1 MTRTSTGR
9 AGKGRPPKEAV
20 RPPVEEVVD
29 AAAGVV
35 PRDPSPDE
43 FGRRIKMLR
52 LSRGLTLKD
61 LEERGGIS
69 ATHVSEIERGKASP
83 TVGALGRIARAL
95 GMRPATLLEPLV
107 LPEVSVLRAAERENR
122 LMQWGA
128 ARMTPVT
135 DAVRGAELSAQI
147 LTLPVGRAAALTH
160 SHEGE
165 EWVTVLSGVAEVRV
179 DDKSFV
185 LREGESLHFRSHR
198 VHSYSNPASAPA
210 ILLIACRPR
219 LAL

>member
-9 AGKGRPPKEAV
+9 TGKGRPPRAAE
-20 RPPVEEVVD
+20 PPPAED
-29 AAAGVV
+29 AAEASPGAV

-107 LPEVSVLRAAERENR
+107 LPEVSAMRAADRESR
-122 LMQWGA
+122 QMQWGS
-128 ARMTPVT
+128 ARMTAVT
-135 DAVRGAELSAQI
+135 EAVRGAELSAQL
-147 LTLPVGRAAALTH
+147 LTLPVGRSPALTH

-165 EWVTVLSGVAEVRV
+165 EWVTVLSGVAEIRV

-198 VHSYSNPASAPA
+198 MHAYSNPASAPA
-210 ILLIACRPR
+210 VLLIACRPR
-219 LAL
+219 LAF